1 MRWNAGS
8 TIATE
13 LGTLG
18 ADANGVTQ
26 SEAFSLNGIG
36 AAVGLFGGI
45 RRVLYPGIIFLKIS
59 VEYLISFGTFANSQT
74 GNNAPGEKA
83 TI

>member
-1 MRWNAGS
+1 MARRHPEPGPGK
-8 TIATE
+8 E
-13 LGTLG
+13 LAIDPMG
-18 ADANGVTQ
+18 
-26 SEAFSLNGIG
+26 
-36 AAVGLFGGI
+36 GLFGGS

-83 TI
+83 TIERIW